1 MLRTAGNGFL
11 AHRCSRAG
19 QAALKERLLVFRAW
33 RLDAGRR
40 RGIAV
45 RIGSSGAAAIRM
57 EDRSEESSA
66 VTMQYP
72 TTKDAETLPA
82 NSGAGESE
90 KSLTDLR
97 GSIGSR
103 MLSLYRQQPGVV
115 VAGSVAVVVAVAY
128 LLAPPMGRDF
138 SAQLAH
144 AELAELHWPALL
156 DLRWYG
162 GFSPLGYSVLSP
174 PVMALLGVPLTTV
187 LAYVATVVLF
197 AAMLKTAG
205 VARPVAGAIVGAV
218 CLTGNLVVT
227 RTTFALGLAL
237 GLGALLALMSGRL
250 RLSSGLA
257 FLAPLASPVAGLF
270 LGVAG
275 GALFLS
281 GKRRAGVT
289 LAVSAMVPTI
299 AVGLAFGNGGYQTFG
314 AKQALVSLLVCLGV
328 AGLCWRTPVVRWG
341 GLLSGLLVGAAYL
354 LPTPVGTTATRL
366 PELFAAPTI
375 VAVATVPLVAIIV
388 ATASAVLLLPP
399 VSITELRE
407 RGDPALSAGFY
418 SPLLHQLAA
427 RRVAGPIEVVP
438 TLRRGEAAFVAPVVP
453 IAKGWSRQADTG
465 RNAIFYDGTLNT
477 DTYRKWLD
485 DNAISYVAIS
495 NGPYD
500 WSAPDE
506 VTLVRGGLPYLQ
518 TVWWDK
524 TWTLYAVT
532 KPRPVISY
540 PGQLIDRGP
549 VSLTVSLPE
558 PGEYVVRLRWSR
570 YLTASNGC
578 MRPTHDGWSMV
589 VIERPGTAKVEGSLL
604 PRHCDPSTNK
614 ADR

>member
-1 MLRTAGNGFL
+1 MFCGDYAVSN
-11 AHRCSRAG
+11 H
-19 QAALKERLLVFRAW
+19 E
-33 RLDAGRR
+33 RR
-40 RGIAV
+40 R
-45 RIGSSGAAAIRM
+45 
-57 EDRSEESSA
+57 SA
-66 VTMQYP
+66 PV
-72 TTKDAETLPA
+72 
-82 NSGAGESE
+82 NSGVVDRE
-90 KSLTDLR
+90 KSLADLR
-97 GSIGSR
+97 GSIRSR
-103 MLSLYRQQPGVV
+103 MRSLYRRSDGVI
-115 VAGSVAVVVAVAY
+115 VAGSMAVVVAVAY

-187 LAYVATVVLF
+187 LSYVATVVLF
-197 AAMLKTAG
+197 AALLKATG

-227 RTTFALGLAL
+227 RTTFALGLAI
-237 GLGALLALMSGRL
+237 GLGALLALILGRL
-250 RLSSGLA
+250 RVASVLS

-281 GKRRAGVT
+281 GRRRLGVT
-289 LAVSAMVPTI
+289 LAVSALVPTV
-299 AVGLAFGNGGYQTFG
+299 AVGLAFGNGGYQTFA
-314 AKQALVSLLVCLGV
+314 AKQALISLLVCLGV

-341 GLLSGLLVGAAYL
+341 GLLSALLVAAAYL

-366 PELFAAPTI
+366 PELFAAPII
-375 VAVATVPLVAIIV
+375 VTVATVRLGAVI
-388 ATASAVLLLPP
+388 ATTVTVVLLLPP
-399 VSITELRE
+399 VSITEVRE
-407 RGDPALSAGFY
+407 RGDPALSAEFY
-418 SPLLHQLAA
+418 APLLNQLAA
-427 RRVAGPIEVVP
+427 RRVSGPIEVVP
-438 TLRRGEAAFVAPVVP
+438 TQRRGEAAFVAPVVP

-465 RNAIFYDGTLNT
+465 RNAIFYDGTLDA
-477 DTYRKWLD
+477 DTYRKWLA

-518 TVWWDK
+518 AVWRDK

-532 KPRPVISY
+532 KPRPVISL
-540 PGQLIDRGP
+540 PGRLIDRGP

-558 PGEYVVRLRWSR
+558 PGEYVVRLHWSR
-570 YLTASNGC
+570 YLSTSNGC
-578 MRPTHDGWSMV
+578 MRPTEDGWSMV
-589 VIERPGTAKVEGSLL
+589 VVERPGTAKIEGSLQ
-604 PRHCDPSTNK
+604 PRHCDPSTTK
-614 ADR
+614 ASHAITDR

>member
-1 MLRTAGNGFL
+1 VTIRSPGARGAETVNADSDHVDTAPEITSL
-11 AHRCSRAG
+11 
-19 QAALKERLLVFRAW
+19 
-33 RLDAGRR
+33 R
-40 RGIAV
+40 RGIRFWMLALY
-45 RIGSSGAAAIRM
+45 RRSPGIIAAGAI
-57 EDRSEESSA
+57 A
-66 VTMQYP
+66 VTF
-72 TTKDAETLPA
+72 AA
-82 NSGAGESE
+82 
-90 KSLTDLR
+90 
-97 GSIGSR
+97 
-103 MLSLYRQQPGVV
+103 
-115 VAGSVAVVVAVAY
+115 AY

-144 AELAELHWPALL
+144 AELAESHWPELL

-162 GFSPLGYSVLSP
+162 GFNPLGYSVLSP
-174 PVMALLGVPLTTV
+174 PVMALLGVPLTTA
-187 LAYVATVVLF
+187 LAYVATVVLL
-197 AAMLKTAG
+197 AALLKGTG
-205 VARPVAGAIVGAV
+205 VVRPVAGAILGAV

-250 RLSSGLA
+250 RLTSGLSV
-257 FLAPLASPVAGLF
+257 LAPLGSPVAGLF

-281 GKRRAGVT
+281 GRRREGVT

-314 AKQALVSLLVCLGV
+314 AKQALISLVVSLGV
-328 AGLCWRTPVVRWG
+328 AGLCRRSPVVRWG
-341 GLLSGLLVGAAYL
+341 GLLSAVLVAAAYL

-366 PELFAAPTI
+366 PELFAAPII
-375 VAVATVPLVAIIV
+375 VAVATVRLGAVI
-388 ATASAVLLLPP
+388 ATTVTVVLLLPP

-418 SPLLHQLAA
+418 TPLLHQLAA

-465 RNAIFYDGTLNT
+465 RNPIFYDGTLNA
-477 DTYRKWLD
+477 DTYRTWLD

-532 KPRPVISY
+532 KPRPVISF
-540 PGQLIDRGP
+540 PGQLIERGP
-549 VSLTVSLPE
+549 ISLTVSLPE

-578 MRPTHDGWSMV
+578 MRPSEDGWSMV
-589 VIERPGTAKVEGSLL
+589 VVERPGTAKIEGSLL
-604 PRHCDPSTNK
+604 PRHCGPGTNK

>member
-1 MLRTAGNGFL
+1 VSIQFTAG
-11 AHRCSRAG
+11 R
-19 QAALKERLLVFRAW
+19 
-33 RLDAGRR
+33 
-40 RGIAV
+40 
-45 RIGSSGAAAIRM
+45 
-57 EDRSEESSA
+57 
-66 VTMQYP
+66 
-72 TTKDAETLPA
+72 DAETVNA
-82 NSGAGESE
+82 NSGDVDTATEITSVQPGI
-90 KSLTDLR
+90 R
-97 GSIGSR
+97 FQ
-103 MLSLYRQQPGVV
+103 MLALYRRSPGIIA
-115 VAGSVAVVVAVAY
+115 AGAIAVGFGVAY

-174 PVMALLGVPLTTV
+174 PLMALLGVPVTTA

-197 AAMLKTAG
+197 AALLKNAG
-205 VARPVAGAIVGAV
+205 VARPVAGAIIGAV

-250 RLSSGLA
+250 RVSSGLA
-257 FLAPLASPVAGLF
+257 VLAPLASPVAGLF

-281 GKRRAGVT
+281 GRRRAGVT
-289 LAVSAMVPTI
+289 LAVSAMLPTI
-299 AVGLAFGNGGYQTFG
+299 AVGLAFGNGGYQTFA

-341 GLLSGLLVGAAYL
+341 GLLSAVLVAAAYL

-366 PELFAAPTI
+366 PELFAAPI
-375 VAVATVPLVAIIV
+375 VMAVATVPLVAIIA

-407 RGDPALSAGFY
+407 RGDPALSAEFY
-418 SPLLHQLAA
+418 TPLLHQLAA

-438 TLRRGEAAFVAPVVP
+438 TRRRGEAAFVAPVVP

-465 RNAIFYDGTLNT
+465 RNAIFYNRTLNA
-477 DTYRKWLD
+477 DTYRTWLD

-495 NGPYD
+495 QGPYD

-506 VTLVRGGLPYLQ
+506 AALVRDGLPYLQ
-518 TVWWDK
+518 KVWSNQNWS
-524 TWTLYAVT
+524 LYAVT
-532 KPRPVISY
+532 NPRPVIAP
-540 PGQLIDRGP
+540 PGRVVARDA
-549 VSLTVSLPE
+549 VSLTVSLPD
-558 PGEYVVRLRWSR
+558 PGEYVVRVRWSR

-578 MRPTHDGWSMV
+578 MRPTEDGWSMIV
-589 VIERPGTAKVEGSLL
+589 VEHPGTTKINSSLA
-604 PRHCDPSTNK
+604 PHHC
-614 ADR
+614 

>member
-1 MLRTAGNGFL
+1 
-11 AHRCSRAG
+11 
-19 QAALKERLLVFRAW
+19 VFCGDYAVSNHEI
-33 RLDAGRR
+33 RR
-40 RGIAV
+40 NAPV
-45 RIGSSGAAAIRM
+45 
-57 EDRSEESSA
+57 
-66 VTMQYP
+66 
-72 TTKDAETLPA
+72 
-82 NSGAGESE
+82 NSGVVDRE
-90 KSLTDLR
+90 KSLADLR
-97 GSIGSR
+97 GSIRSR
-103 MLSLYRQQPGVV
+103 MLSLYRRSDGVI
-115 VAGSVAVVVAVAY
+115 VAASMAVVVAVAY

-187 LAYVATVVLF
+187 LSYVATVVLF
-197 AAMLKTAG
+197 AALLKATG

-227 RTTFALGLAL
+227 RTTFALGLAI
-237 GLGALLALMSGRL
+237 GLGALFALILGRL
-250 RLSSGLA
+250 RVASVLS

-281 GKRRAGVT
+281 GQRRLGVT
-289 LAVSAMVPTI
+289 LAVSALVPTV
-299 AVGLAFGNGGYQTFG
+299 AVGLAFGNGGYQTFA
-314 AKQALVSLLVCLGV
+314 AKQALISLLVCLGV

-341 GLLSGLLVGAAYL
+341 GLLSALLVAAAYL

-366 PELFAAPTI
+366 PELFAAPII
-375 VAVATVPLVAIIV
+375 VTVATVRLGAVI
-388 ATASAVLLLPP
+388 ATTVTVVLLLPP
-399 VSITELRE
+399 VSITEVRE
-407 RGDPALSAGFY
+407 RGDPALSAEFY
-418 SPLLHQLAA
+418 APLLNQLAA
-427 RRVAGPIEVVP
+427 RRVSGPIEVVP
-438 TLRRGEAAFVAPVVP
+438 TQRRGEAAFVAPVVP

-465 RNAIFYDGTLNT
+465 RNAIFYDGTL
-477 DTYRKWLD
+477 DAYTYRKWLA

-518 TVWWDK
+518 AVWWDK

-532 KPRPVISY
+532 EPRPVISL
-540 PGQLIDRGP
+540 PGRLIDRGP

-570 YLTASNGC
+570 YLSTSNGC
-578 MRPTHDGWSMV
+578 MRPTEDGWSMV
-589 VIERPGTAKVEGSLL
+589 VVERAGTAKIEGSLQ
-604 PRHCDPSTNK
+604 PRHCDPSTTK
-614 ADR
+614 ASHAITDR